1 MKVLCR
7 YQQHRAARRIVERL
21 RTGETPMERSGVVW
35 HTQGSGKSLTMVFV
49 GRMLRA
55 SRDLSDIKILMVVDR
70 ADLEDQ
76 LPGTAKLIG
85 GKINLVDSRGSCAS
99 SPCVTAPPT

>member
-1 MKVLCR
+1 MVRAQEELVQGLLNPHCLLDMLRTCAVFMDLPNGKRVKVLAR

-21 RTGETPMERSGVVW
+21 RTGETPMERSGVIW

-55 SRDLSDIKILMVVDR
+55 SPRPQRL
-70 ADLEDQ
+70 
-76 LPGTAKLIG
+76 
-85 GKINLVDSRGSCAS
+85 
-99 SPCVTAPPT
+99 